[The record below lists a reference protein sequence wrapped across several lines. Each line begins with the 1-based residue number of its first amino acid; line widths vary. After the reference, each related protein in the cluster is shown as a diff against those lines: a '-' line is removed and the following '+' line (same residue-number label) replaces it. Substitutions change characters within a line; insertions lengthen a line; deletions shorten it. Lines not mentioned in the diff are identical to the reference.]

1 MAKSKSP
8 LATII
13 IVALAVVLLFALN
26 PTMADFQAWRSGQA
40 KAQAGGGSA
49 GGLLGTLKQGAG
61 AIAGAMTGFVSG
73 AYERGDYLIFSTYS
87 LGGRKGD
94 LYLGVAR
101 LFIKLK

>member
-13 IVALAVVLLFALN
+13 ILALAVVLLFALN

-40 KAQAGGGSA
+40 KAQAGSGNGVI
-49 GGLLGTLKQGAG
+49 GMMKKGAG

-87 LGGRKGD
+87 LGGSKGD
-94 LYLGVAR
+94 LYLGLAR
-101 LFIKLK
+101 LFIKLR